1 MAVLLALLLGCDGGV
16 LPGTTVRSGTQEQTA
31 GSELELRVFEDEGDC
46 VAGGVEDSS
55 IGGCTPWVGRGAGEV
70 RLGFQTR
77 WDGQPFPLP
86 LSSEHVKV
94 IHQGAEVL
102 HGQSGM
108 QVELVPHDPRPANQ
122 LFVLVIDGSG
132 SMNEVDAD
140 GVSRIDKVRRSL
152 LKERVVDGFFPEDK
166 SVKTGVILLTFTE
179 SVRPVGGELQVLR
192 DRRSFRQLVRNDLST
207 LGGWT
212 HLYDAVEYATG
223 DLMQEELVAQWL
235 GANDALPTVVVLT
248 DGFNNEQA
256 SDTCGD
262 NASRLSELLEHLQT
276 VRRGQKID
284 MRQRPSVYSV
294 GLGRPVGAR
303 ITLDADELQQSE
315 VKKRTLCGKRVG
327 MRIDGDLERYGI
339 DKVSLD
345 WIAASG
351 GGFSFVKQ
359 DPEGLAEAFAGAAAE
374 RYRWFELRYRVD
386 PFYLRR
392 AFTTKVR
399 LDAFA
404 NAEAS
409 LRFEPSG
416 WLDAPGGEPRDDG
429 WSEPVPFRR
438 TAALVLPVIA
448 ALLGIAYGNAAL
460 YNAFRALFRRRRR
473 R

>member
-1 MAVLLALLLGCDGGV
+1 MSFALAWMLGCDGGV
-16 LPGTTVRSGTQEQTA
+16 LPGTTTRTGLQEQTA
-31 GSELELRVFEDEGDC
+31 GSELELRIFEDRGDC
-46 VAGGVEDSS
+46 VAGGVEEGSEPS
-55 IGGCTPWVGRGAGEV
+55 CTPWVGRGAGEV

-86 LSSEHVKV
+86 LASEHVKV

-108 QVELVPHDPRPANQ
+108 EVELIPHDPRPANQ

-140 GVSRIDKVRRSL
+140 GVSRIDKVRKSL
-152 LKERVVDGFFPEDK
+152 LKEKVVDGFFPEDK
-166 SVKTGVILLTFTE
+166 SVKTGVVLLTFTE
-179 SVRPVGGELQVLR
+179 KVKPVGGELQVLR
-192 DRRSFRQLVRNDLST
+192 DRRSFRTLVRNELST

-223 DLMQEELVAQWL
+223 DLMKESVIQQWL

-262 NASRLSELLEHLQT
+262 NAPRLSELLDHLQT

-284 MRQRPSVYSV
+284 MRQRPSVYTV

-303 ITLDADELQQSE
+303 IALAEDDLRSTE

-345 WIAASG
+345 WIAAAG

-359 DPEGLAEAFAGAAAE
+359 DPDGLAEAFSGAAAE

-392 AFTTKVR
+392 SFTTKVR
-399 LDAFA
+399 LNAFA
-404 NAEAS
+404 DAEAS
-409 LRFEPSG
+409 LLFEPSG
-416 WLDAPGGEPRDDG
+416 WLDAPTGETGEDG
-429 WSEPVPFRR
+429 WSQPAPFRR

-448 ALLGIAYGNAAL
+448 ALLGIGYGNAAL